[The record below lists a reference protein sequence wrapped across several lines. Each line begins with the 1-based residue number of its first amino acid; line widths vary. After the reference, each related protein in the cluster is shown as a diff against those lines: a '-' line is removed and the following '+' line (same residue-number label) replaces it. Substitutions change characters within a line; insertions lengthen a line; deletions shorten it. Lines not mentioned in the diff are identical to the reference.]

1 MCVGTDIEA
10 TSTNAEPIQ
19 LGMVETVLG
28 MESLLDT
35 TSTYCGELLGVDQ
48 VGAPRHVLEGVSASD
63 MDLVAQDYVVAPART
78 YLHFYFDRVIPRCPL
93 CFQV

>member
-35 TSTYCGELLGVDQ
+35 TSTYYGELLG

-78 YLHFYFDRVIPRCPL
+78 YLHVCFDRVIPRCPL